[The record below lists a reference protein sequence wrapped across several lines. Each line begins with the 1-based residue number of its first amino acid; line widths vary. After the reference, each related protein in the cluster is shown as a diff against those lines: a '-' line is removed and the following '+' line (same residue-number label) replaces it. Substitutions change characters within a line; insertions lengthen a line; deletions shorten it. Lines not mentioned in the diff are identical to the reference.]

1 MHRWQK
7 AVQEIVSDR
16 RLLFREANGDRALR
30 ADRHQDE
37 ELWERARNRKR
48 WLLLAPHGAFL
59 ITLFALPNAC
69 TQTPSCG
76 EKPTFWGV
84 WHSPML
90 DI

>member
-48 WLLLAPHGAFL
+48 WLLLASTGS
-59 ITLFALPNAC
+59 TRCLPNH
-69 TQTPSCG
+69 T
-76 EKPTFWGV
+76 V
-84 WHSPML
+84 RSPKCMHANSL
-90 DI
+90 LW